1 MFVIVVYD
9 TLAERNPRVLRTC
22 RRYLHWV
29 QRSVFQGEL
38 SAAQR
43 RTFISEIKQHIDP
56 GYDSVL
62 HLPDQDTPPHRN
74 PNPRPGPWQHRPCPL
89 RATF

>member
-9 TLAERNPRVLRTC
+9 TLAERNPKVLKTC

-38 SAAQR
+38 SAAQYR
-43 RTFISEIKQHIDP
+43 SFTVAIRKVIDS

-62 HLPDQDTPPHRN
+62 IYRFPSPTKLEIETIGQELGNTSPV
-74 PNPRPGPWQHRPCPL
+74 L
-89 RATF
+89 